1 LVLGQKVNPIG
12 LRLGITQKWKSQWFA
27 DKDFKEKLLEDQKIK
42 KAIKS
47 KLYYAG
53 ISRIEIERKRNKLE
67 LNIYA
72 ARPGIIIGR
81 KGSEVEKTKKFVGK
95 LTKSNVTINI
105 RDVPRPEANAQL
117 VAENISLQIEKRMP
131 YRRIMEKMI
140 YLAMKKGAL
149 GIKIQMSGKLGGAQ
163 MARTE
168 WAKEGRIPLT
178 TLRADIDYGFAESLT
193 QAGVI
198 GIKVWVFKG
207 IVDR

>member
-47 KLYYAG
+47 RLYYAG

-67 LNIYA
+67 LNVYA

-105 RDVPRPEANAQL
+105 RDVPKPETDAQL
-117 VAENISLQIEKRMP
+117 IAENIALQIEKRMP
-131 YRRIMEKMI
+131 YRRVMEKMI

-178 TLRADIDYGFAESLT
+178 TLRADIDYGFAEGLT

>member
-1 LVLGQKVNPIG
+1 MGQKVNPIG

-67 LNIYA
+67 LNVYA

-105 RDVPRPEANAQL
+105 RDVPKPETNAQL
-117 VAENISLQIEKRMP
+117 IAENIALQIEKRMP
-131 YRRIMEKMI
+131 YRRVMEKMI

>member
-1 LVLGQKVNPIG
+1 LGHKVSPIG
-12 LRLGITQKWKSQWFA
+12 FRLGITQKWKSQWFA

-53 ISRIEIERKRNKLE
+53 ISRIEIERKRNKLA

-81 KGSEVEKTKKFVGK
+81 KGSEVEKTKKFVGG

-105 RDVPRPEANAQL
+105 RDVPKPEANAQL
-117 VAENISLQIEKRMP
+117 VAENIALQIEKRM
-131 YRRIMEKMI
+131 YYKRIMKKMI
-140 YLAMKKGAL
+140 YLTMKKGAL
-149 GIKIQMSGKLGGAQ
+149 GIKIQMSGKLGGAE

-168 WAKEGRIPLT
+168 WANEGRIPLA
-178 TLRADIDYGFAESLT
+178 TLRADIEYGFAESLT
-193 QAGVI
+193 RAGVI

>member
-1 LVLGQKVNPIG
+1 MGQKVNPIG

-105 RDVPRPEANAQL
+105 RDVPKPEANAQL

>member
-1 LVLGQKVNPIG
+1 MGQKVNPIG

-47 KLYYAG
+47 RLYYAG
-53 ISRIEIERKRNKLE
+53 ISRIEIERKRNKLA

-81 KGSEVEKTKKFVGK
+81 KGSEVEKTKKFVGG

-105 RDVPRPEANAQL
+105 RDVPRPEADAQL
-117 VAENISLQIEKRMP
+117 VAENIALQIEKRMP
-131 YRRIMEKMI
+131 YRRIMKKMI

-149 GIKIQMSGKLGGAQ
+149 GIKIQLAGKLGGAE

-168 WAKEGRIPLT
+168 WAKEGRVPLA

>member
-1 LVLGQKVNPIG
+1 MGQKVNPIG

-27 DKDFKEKLLEDQKIK
+27 DKDFKEKLLEDQRIR

-53 ISRIEIERKRNKLE
+53 ISHIEIERKRNKLA

-81 KGSEVEKTKKFVGK
+81 KGSEVEKTKKFIGGM
-95 LTKSNVTINI
+95 TKSNVTINI
-105 RDVPRPEANAQL
+105 RDVPKPEADAQL
-117 VAENISLQIEKRMP
+117 VAENIALQIEKRMP
-131 YRRIMEKMI
+131 YRRIMKKMI

-149 GIKIQMSGKLGGAQ
+149 GIKIQLAGKLGGAE

-168 WAKEGRIPLT
+168 WAKEGRVPLA

>member
-1 LVLGQKVNPIG
+1 MGQKVNPIG

-47 KLYYAG
+47 RLYYAG

-67 LNIYA
+67 LNVYA

-105 RDVPRPEANAQL
+105 RDVPKPETNAQL
-117 VAENISLQIEKRMP
+117 IAENIALQIEKRMP
-131 YRRIMEKMI
+131 YRRVMEKMI